1 MGQFELQACSPA
13 EAQGACESEVSP
25 HLWMW
30 VNPNLVCPIPGC
42 VVAEGP
48 LPRPWPP
55 VGPAASP
62 PSLPCPPEELLPTP
76 SEAEKVSREEDSS
89 PVDSLPLWSRGGTP
103 GPPAPAPWKAK
114 GLRSRSRHPK
124 RAQGGWP
131 RPPLNYCLL
140 ISLAL
145 SRSVDSSLTVQEIY
159 QFTRYQPPGCGGR
172 QRPGRTCGQR
182 RDSGVLSVSSG
193 GGEGLT
199 CGSSCAT
206 IATPRTATQAPPGH
220 RQDQSTGLSPFPAP
234 SRRRSSPGS
243 RGAPQGGNPC
253 ALPSCR
259 EHFPFFRTAPE
270 GWKNT
275 VRHNLCFS
283 SSFEK
288 TADFVH
294 LEGSRKSRLW
304 KLTAEGHRRFRE
316 EMQALSEDMMGLVHQ
331 SMDNPGLMGSLF
343 GL

>member
-1 MGQFELQACSPA
+1 MDLRVQKPAFWASLHLRSGLQSWPLDRELAL
-13 EAQGACESEVSP
+13 GATSDQLVRESEVSP

-159 QFTRYQPPGCGGR
+159 QFTR
-172 QRPGRTCGQR
+172 
-182 RDSGVLSVSSG
+182 
-193 GGEGLT
+193 
-199 CGSSCAT
+199 
-206 IATPRTATQAPPGH
+206 
-220 RQDQSTGLSPFPAP
+220 
-234 SRRRSSPGS
+234 
-243 RGAPQGGNPC
+243 
-253 ALPSCR
+253 